1 MLRLEDGGAGFCYL
15 LGDFVVVACDLRKLC
30 LHLLLLDLLD
40 ALLWIDYLCRLNV
53 QLLVCFGLYGCRT
66 YL

>member
-30 LHLLLLDLLD
+30 LHLLLLDLFN

-53 QLLVCFGLYGCRT
+53 
-66 YL
+66 